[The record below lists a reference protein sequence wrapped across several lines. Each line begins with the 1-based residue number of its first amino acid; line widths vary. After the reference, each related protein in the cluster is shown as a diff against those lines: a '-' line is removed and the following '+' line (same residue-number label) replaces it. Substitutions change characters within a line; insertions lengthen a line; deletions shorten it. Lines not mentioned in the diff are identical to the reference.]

1 MASTNHSTFPH
12 RPELFGNIVFVG
24 GSSAMP
30 GFGQRLQHEV
40 QLLAPPG
47 VCARV
52 MSRADPLLATWQ
64 GGAAFASQPEAFD
77 GAWLTSQQYEEHGTT
92 PSTTALSSGPCL
104 LKQQRQQARS
114 KSTGSAIE
122 DPKHRLGH

>member
-1 MASTNHSTFPH
+1 
-12 RPELFGNIVFVG
+12 
-24 GSSAMP
+24 MP

-47 VCARV
+47 VCVRV
-52 MSRADPLLATWQ
+52 MSSADPLLATWQ

-77 GAWLTSQQYEEHGTT
+77 GAWLTSQQYEEYGTT
-92 PSTTALSSGPCL
+92 PSTTALSSDPCL
-104 LKQQRQQARS
+104 LNQQQRQQARS

-122 DPKHRLGH
+122 GPKHRLGH